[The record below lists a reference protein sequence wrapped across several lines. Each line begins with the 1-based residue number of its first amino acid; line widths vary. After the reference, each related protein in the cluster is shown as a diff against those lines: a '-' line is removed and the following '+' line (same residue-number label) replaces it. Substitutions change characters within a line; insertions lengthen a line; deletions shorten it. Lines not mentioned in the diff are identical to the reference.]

1 MATVFNQ
8 YYFDVLKKLRSLA
21 RDRKYDEKQA
31 RGLLKAIK
39 RHYLSWDKDSAEYRN
54 WFNEAEIAEPWNVYA
69 GLDNDLVA
77 LEAWTDET
85 SAVLYKD
92 IPVGMVRTVF
102 ADTPAFH
109 YFSTILCILRRAE
122 LPAEEIQKVIATLK
136 AIAKEPTAALA
147 KRVTEIADAD
157 VRRLMERAIALHTAQ
172 RSAGAARAAG
182 AGAGGASGPDL
193 SGLEETSLGKL
204 AKEIMAEVDVDQLQ
218 KSVGEDGD
226 ILKAL
231 ANPDSGLLKLVGT
244 VSQKMVS
251 KMASGELN
259 QENLLSDALQF
270 ATKMGG
276 SIPGMGNLAGM
287 GDMLS
292 SIMGGGGGGRGGAGG
307 GGGLDMSML
316 TSLMGM
322 MGGGGGGGAPA
333 APGAAGRAPGA
344 RAGRPN
350 MGAANQHLRR
360 KTQARGM
367 RDRLERR
374 KENVQGSVEGTDAN
388 A

>member
-182 AGAGGASGPDL
+182 PDL

-307 GGGLDMSML
+307 GGGGLDMSML

-374 KENVQGSVEGTDAN
+374 KENVQGSVEGTDAD

>member
-39 RHYLSWDKDSAEYRN
+39 RHYLSWDKDSFEYRN

-69 GLDNDLVA
+69 GLDNDLAA
-77 LEAWTDET
+77 LEAWADDTP
-85 SAVLYKD
+85 AVLYKD
-92 IPVGMVRTVF
+92 VPVGMVRKVF
-102 ADTPAFH
+102 ADSPAFH

-122 LPAEEIQKVIATLK
+122 LPTEEIQKILATLK
-136 AIAKEPTAALA
+136 AIAKESTTAIA
-147 KRVTEIADAD
+147 KRITEIADPD
-157 VRRLMERAIALHTAQ
+157 VRRLMERAIALHKAQ

-182 AGAGGASGPDL
+182 SGGPDL

-292 SIMGGGGGGRGGAGG
+292 SIMGGAGGGGGGGG

-316 TSLMGM
+316 SSLMGM
-322 MGGGGGGGAPA
+322 MGGGGAGGAA
-333 APGAAGRAPGA
+333 GAGGRAPGA
-344 RAGRPN
+344 RTGRPN

-374 KENVQGSVEGTDAN
+374 KENVQGSVEGTDAD

>member
-172 RSAGAARAAG
+172 RSAGAARAA
-182 AGAGGASGPDL
+182 GPDL

>member
-182 AGAGGASGPDL
+182 PDL

-292 SIMGGGGGGRGGAGG
+292 SIMGGGGGGGGGRGGG

-322 MGGGGGGGAPA
+322 MGGGGGAPA

-374 KENVQGSVEGTDAN
+374 KENVQGSVEGTDAD

>member
-172 RSAGAARAAG
+172 RSAGAARAA
-182 AGAGGASGPDL
+182 GPDL

-374 KENVQGSVEGTDAN
+374 KENVQGSVEGTDAD

>member
-182 AGAGGASGPDL
+182 PDL

-307 GGGLDMSML
+307 GGGGLDMSML